1 MDAEADKSM
10 SGQHLV
16 LRLTQ
21 GQWRA
26 PQGTGRSRSWHQGK
40 NGHAAMHGVNAQ
52 TPTNGH

>member
-40 NGHAAMHGVNAQ
+40 NGDAAMHGVNAQ